1 MVLTKSVTH
10 SAGRANSYVAIK
22 ISISERRNDQHN
34 QEYRVMKTL
43 TSIRRNSHLM
53 GMLDEFDV
61 EGPNGKHKC
70 LVLELL
76 GPCVPDVIESRYP
89 DGRLPGHL
97 AKTIAEQSLRG
108 LKTLHEQGIAHG
120 GRLHRHHLHF
130 KQD

>member
-1 MVLTKSVTH
+1 
-10 SAGRANSYVAIK
+10 
-22 ISISERRNDQHN
+22 
-34 QEYRVMKTL
+34 
-43 TSIRRNSHLM
+43 M